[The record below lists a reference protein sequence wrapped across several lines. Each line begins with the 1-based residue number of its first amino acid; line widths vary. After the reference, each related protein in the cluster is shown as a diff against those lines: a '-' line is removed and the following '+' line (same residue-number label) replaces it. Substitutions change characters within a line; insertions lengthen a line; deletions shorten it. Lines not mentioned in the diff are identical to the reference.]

1 MRVKIRTR
9 VRVRSA
15 TASYEE
21 HSLRFGAR
29 VDAIDPLVRVAC
41 GRAGLARV
49 GVVGRQASEGSGE
62 TRHGVQSVAVPHHRA
77 RIRLRQRCRKEVRP
91 RRWHV
96 QRGAPEC
103 LQHATVVGGVGV
115 RAREHAHPVA
125 ETVRG
130 HDDHRAR
137 RRLRARHPSCAVA
150 PRCANT
156 ALEEEGCVTPVARY
170 PPKCEKRGPILETGS
185 GS

>member
-1 MRVKIRTR
+1 MRVRIRMR

-15 TASYEE
+15 KASYEE

-41 GRAGLARV
+41 RRAGLARV

-150 PRCANT
+150 RRAAPTRRLRRKDA
-156 ALEEEGCVTPVARY
+156 
-170 PPKCEKRGPILETGS
+170 
-185 GS
+185 

>member
-1 MRVKIRTR
+1 MRVK
-9 VRVRSA
+9 VRSA

-29 VDAIDPLVRVAC
+29 VDAIDPLVRVARR
-41 GRAGLARV
+41 RAGLACI
-49 GVVGRQASEGSGE
+49 GVVSRQASEGSGE

-77 RIRLRQRCRKEVRP
+77 RVRLRQRCRKEVRP

-115 RAREHAHPVA
+115 RARERAHPVA

-137 RRLRARHPSCAVA
+137 RRVRAPHELSVALPQPTPSQH
-150 PRCANT
+150 
-156 ALEEEGCVTPVARY
+156 GAR
-170 PPKCEKRGPILETGS
+170 
-185 GS
+185 